1 MSTCEEA
8 YLQQKEG
15 QGLTTQEAVA
25 KGMCVI
31 DGGATQTIG
40 SVYAIEAVL
49 SQNRAKHGQSR
60 LQNVCF
66 KNPPVFS
73 FGNSTENRC
82 LSTASLEVQAGG
94 TPGVLN
100 VHTLDHG
107 QSPVLLSI
115 DTLRRLGAI
124 IDFNHDLLVFRNLD
138 PGKIVRLARGK
149 NGHQLLPLTDDWLAN
164 AETATQAVPSLKSFL
179 G

>member
-1 MSTCEEA
+1 MVTCEEA
-8 YLQQKEG
+8 YLQQREG
-15 QGLTTQEAVA
+15 QGLTTHEAVA
-25 KGMCVI
+25 KGMCV
-31 DGGATQTIG
+31 TIG
-40 SVYAIEAVL
+40 SVHAIEAVL

-73 FGNSTENRC
+73 FGNSTENKC

-94 TPGVLN
+94 APGVLN